1 MSIIEETLRNLQDE
15 NDKESVR
22 HDIPVVPVEEKKAS
36 TNNKSTRNLTF
47 VVIAIVLILLGLGAY
62 FGLEKYQSSL
72 NSEIESLSYNAF
84 SLESLITP
92 VDVSKK
98 EVVSH
103 ENTGVIDTNQVT
115 YDTSDKEAQEVGSG
129 YKEAIIERDLPESS
143 MRDGLNTEREV
154 GSPLYDNQGL
164 GSSQNDISNNDVLP
178 GGTVDA
184 VVSNQ
189 FADASA
195 VFQEAKPRQELDA
208 KEHPVSV
215 NQSDRKQLSAEPVEN
230 LIQSEEK
237 PSASLFEENI
247 FGKQLKQ
254 ARHLINIGSYNE
266 AIDILRP
273 IIDRQE
279 ETWDTY
285 LLMGAAHLG
294 LGELDYAETYSE
306 MGLAMNGKVPQ
317 LWLQCAIVE
326 QERGKHEVALRILNE
341 SERLAPDMP
350 EVQLNI
356 GYSYDAI
363 GNQRLSVK
371 AYNSFLKLTEG
382 NPAYMMVR
390 YKVLE
395 RLRNLK

>member
-15 NDKESVR
+15 NDKEGVR
-22 HDIPVVPVEEKKAS
+22 HDIPIEPVVEKEAS
-36 TNNKSTRNLTF
+36 TNIKPARSWTF
-47 VVIAIVLILLGLGAY
+47 VVISIVLILLGLGAY
-62 FGLEKYQSSL
+62 FGLEKFQGGL
-72 NSEIESLSYNAF
+72 NKKIENINYNTG
-84 SLESLITP
+84 SLESLIIPAEVPQT
-92 VDVSKK
+92 DVAL
-98 EVVSH
+98 H
-103 ENTGVIDTNQVT
+103 ENIGGVYLKQETQN
-115 YDTSDKEAQEVGSG
+115 TSDKEAPVSDSDQKDTIGEYKTPETSMQE
-129 YKEAIIERDLPESS
+129 D
-143 MRDGLNTEREV
+143 LNTEREAD
-154 GSPLYDNQGL
+154 SPLYDNQGL
-164 GSSQNDISNNDVLP
+164 ESSQNEIFNNDVLP
-178 GGTVDA
+178 GGAVVA
-184 VVSNQ
+184 VVSSQ
-189 FADASA
+189 VTDASA
-195 VFQEAKPRQELDA
+195 DSQEAKPRQELDV
-208 KEHPVSV
+208 KESPVSV
-215 NQSDRKQLSAEPVEN
+215 NQSDSKQLSAGPVED
-230 LIQSEEK
+230 LFQSEEK
-237 PSASLFEENI
+237 PSATLFEENI

-254 ARHLINIGSYNE
+254 ARHLIDIGSYNE

-285 LLMGAAHLG
+285 LLMGAAYLG
-294 LGELDYAETYSE
+294 LGELDYAEAYSE
-306 MGLAMNGKVPQ
+306 MGLAMNGNVPQ

-326 QERGKHEVALRILNE
+326 QERGKHEAALRILNE

-382 NPAYMMVR
+382 NPGYMVVR